1 MKTTLFSESSCKGT
15 LLSTRGGSISNLH
28 KTGTKHP
35 ERDSNEKL
43 HHIVLVLALAAT
55 LFTGCTKDEGV
66 TPRPPVPETA
76 DQTIMFYLTGT
87 NLGSYFRKT
96 SMTR

>member
-15 LLSTRGGSISNLH
+15 LLSTRGGVFL
-28 KTGTKHP
+28 TFTKRARNTP
-35 ERDSNEKL
+35 NEIQMKKL

-55 LFTGCTKDEGV
+55 LFTGCNKDEGV

-87 NLGSYFRKT
+87 NLGSYFRKM

>member
-1 MKTTLFSESSCKGT
+1 MK
-15 LLSTRGGSISNLH
+15 
-28 KTGTKHP
+28 
-35 ERDSNEKL
+35 KL

-55 LFTGCTKDEGV
+55 LFTGCNKDEGV

-76 DQTIMFYLTGT
+76 DQTIMLEPTWGLTSG
-87 NLGSYFRKT
+87 KM

>member
-1 MKTTLFSESSCKGT
+1 MK
-15 LLSTRGGSISNLH
+15 
-28 KTGTKHP
+28 
-35 ERDSNEKL
+35 KL

-55 LFTGCTKDEGV
+55 LFTGCNKDEGV

-76 DQTIMFYLTGT
+76 DQTIMFSWGLTSG
-87 NLGSYFRKT
+87 KM

>member
-1 MKTTLFSESSCKGT
+1 MK
-15 LLSTRGGSISNLH
+15 
-28 KTGTKHP
+28 
-35 ERDSNEKL
+35 KL

-76 DQTIMFYLTGT
+76 DQTIMFLS
-87 NLGSYFRKT
+87 LIHISEP
-96 SMTR
+96 TRPY